1 MQIQKNAWMQPTIQC
16 EHMAGEQGILTM
28 LTWSYGGNEVAIEGS
43 WDNWEARY
51 KLYLSEFHAAKNK
64 IKQNKIMEILKCC
77 FMMSLF
83 DFVPFY
89 IY

>member
-1 MQIQKNAWMQPTIQC
+1 MQSTIQC

-51 KLYLSEFHAAKNK
+51 KFVSLRISRSQNK
-64 IKQNKIMEILKCC
+64 IKQNKIMKILKCC